1 MGKLYMHVTL
11 CSVILLSISFVHC
24 VDQDPIAVEDW
35 FKGIDTMKEKR
46 TKLHFYFHDI
56 VSGNNP
62 TAMRVAKSTTYSS
75 LTGTLTGFGNVVMA
89 DDVLTSGPEANSTIV
104 GRAQGIYASASMED
118 LGFLMTMNLAFSDG
132 DFNGSTLSLL
142 GRNPVLHEYREM
154 PIVGGSGFFRMA
166 RGTATAK
173 TYTFNLLGDAIVEYN
188 VMVSH
193 Y

>member
-1 MGKLYMHVTL
+1 MAKMYFQITL
-11 CSVILLSISFVHC
+11 CSIVLLSLSSVHC
-24 VDQDPIAVEDW
+24 INQDPTAVEDW
-35 FKGIDTMKEKR
+35 FNGLGTMTEKV

-56 VSGNNP
+56 VSGNSP
-62 TAMRVAKSTTYSS
+62 TAMNVAKPTSFTS
-75 LTGTLTGFGNVVMA
+75 LTGFGNMVMA
-89 DDVLTSGPEANSTIV
+89 DDVLTSGPEPNSTIV

-154 PIVGGSGFFRMA
+154 PIVGGSGVFRMA
-166 RGTATAK
+166 RGIATAK
-173 TYTFNLLGDAIVEYN
+173 TYSFNLLGDAIVEYN
-188 VMVSH
+188 VIVSH